1 MPDTDTGEEVLE
13 EVVGLLCELVR
24 FRSTADRPDQ
34 LEALANFVEDYAREA
49 PLHVR
54 RYRFGDKPALVLTT
68 RDTTEPTL
76 FYQGHL
82 DVVDGEDEQ
91 FEPKIVGDRL
101 YGRGTVDMKG
111 FVALILHL
119 LKRKALEGSGLDVG
133 AMLTFDEEIGGENGA
148 ARLAELGWRSKILL
162 NGDGGY
168 NFALTYAEKGILK
181 FKMAVRTQPGR
192 HPYPWQGQNAFDLL
206 IRNYNRVVALFP
218 EQDVATDTDNWYTT
232 FSSYD
237 VRVENGALSAPHYAE
252 LKMNVYFTKPWT
264 AEECFRRIRNVVD
277 DRVELTLL
285 SKSARVYVNPDNP
298 VFRQMQAILE
308 KHFGRPF
315 PARAENGS
323 SDARFFTGKGID
335 ILILKLVGE
344 GHHTSNEYVHIPSI
358 LPMYRAVEEFTE
370 RFARVGRSS
379 DETVEARNEVAR

>member
-1 MPDTDTGEEVLE
+1 MPDTDNGGDVLE
-13 EVVGLLCELVR
+13 EVLDLLQAMVR
-24 FRSTADRPDQ
+24 FRSTADRAEE
-34 LEALANFVEDYAREA
+34 LTALADFVEDYVRTT

-54 RYRFGDKPALVLTT
+54 RYQFTDRPALVLTT
-68 RDTTEPTL
+68 RDTGAPAL

-82 DVVDGEDEQ
+82 DVVDGENAQ
-91 FEPKIVGDRL
+91 FEPRIVGDRL

-119 LKRKALEGSGLDVG
+119 MKRKVLEGMDLDVG
-133 AMLTFDEEIGGENGA
+133 ALLTFDEEVGGENGA
-148 ARLAELGWRSKILL
+148 KRLAELGWRSKILL

-264 AEECFRRIRNVVD
+264 ADECFRKIQSVLD

-285 SKSARVYVNPDNP
+285 SKSERVYVDPQDR
-298 VFRQMQAILE
+298 VFRSMQEILE

-323 SDARFFTGKGID
+323 SDARFFTDRCSHIV
-335 ILILKLVGE
+335 ILKMVGE
-344 GHHTSNEYVHIPSI
+344 GHHTPEEYIHVPSI
-358 LPMYRAVEEFTE
+358 LPMYRAIEEFTE
-370 RFARVGRSS
+370 RYGHPGGSA
-379 DETVEARNEVAR
+379 ETTVEARDEMAR

>member
-1 MPDTDTGEEVLE
+1 MPDTDSGDDVFEEVLD
-13 EVVGLLCELVR
+13 LLQTMVR
-24 FRSTADRPDQ
+24 FRSTAGRGEE
-34 LEALANFVEDYAREA
+34 LTALADFVEGYVRET

-54 RYRFGDKPALVLTT
+54 RYQFADKPALVLTT
-68 RDTTEPTL
+68 RDTEAPTL

-82 DVVDGEDEQ
+82 DVVDGEDAQ
-91 FEPKIVGDRL
+91 FEPRLVGDRL

-119 LKRKALEGSGLDVG
+119 MKRKVLEGTDLDVG

-148 ARLAELGWRSKILL
+148 KRLAELGWRSEILL

-264 AEECFRRIRNVVD
+264 ADECFRRIQKVLD

-285 SKSARVYVNPDNP
+285 SKSERVYVDPHDP
-298 VFRQMQAILE
+298 VFRNMQEILE

-323 SDARFFTGKGID
+323 SDARFFTDRCPHIV
-335 ILILKLVGE
+335 ILKMVGE
-344 GHHTSNEYVHIPSI
+344 GHHTAEEYIHVPSI
-358 LPMYRAVEEFTE
+358 LPMYRAIEEFTE
-370 RFARVGRSS
+370 RFARTGGPA
-379 DETVEARNEVAR
+379 ETTVEARDEMAR